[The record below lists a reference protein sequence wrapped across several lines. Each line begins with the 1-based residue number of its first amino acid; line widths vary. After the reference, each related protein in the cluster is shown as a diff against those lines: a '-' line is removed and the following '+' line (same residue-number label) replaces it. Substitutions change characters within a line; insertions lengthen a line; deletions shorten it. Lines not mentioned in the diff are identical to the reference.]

1 VEKLRKVGSIPKEF
15 FLFSP
20 IRTNFGGARVTNKEA
35 SDRLIIL
42 GILAKIRGII
52 V

>member
-1 VEKLRKVGSIPKEF
+1 VAKLRKVGSKTKEF
-15 FLFSP
+15 FLFLP

-35 SDRLIIL
+35 SDGLIIL
-42 GILAKIRGII
+42 GILTKIRGII